1 MKKYL
6 FLAAMVSA
14 LFACSKDAKQ
24 PASVQKSVVSF
35 NVTSWSIDQ
44 QQMNAPRRAPILDD
58 VDGQAL
64 TDLYL
69 FDGKTLLVHQ
79 TSDQDDFGT
88 ISLQLDYGQHS
99 LSFVATRSDGL
110 SYENGILSCTSLR
123 PYFGKL
129 LALNV
134 DASTGEQ
141 NVVLQRV
148 TGMLIVNIEDAV
160 PTNCAKVNYAIA
172 TRYTDLNVE
181 TLAGVNGAAWN
192 SDVNYTSKVGLT
204 NQSVNLNLLSSNYG
218 IAYTTTV
225 TITAYNSS
233 NTIIAQKVV
242 DNVPINSNVKTTMS
256 GSLFTGSGFSISA
269 NHTWGDSE
277 TVSY

>member
-1 MKKYL
+1 MKKVL
-6 FLAAMVSA
+6 FIAAIVVAFVSCSQESEPTQKKQVSFSVSA
-14 LFACSKDAKQ
+14 FTVNQQ
-24 PASVQKSVVSF
+24 PM
-35 NVTSWSIDQ
+35 D
-44 QQMNAPRRAPILDD
+44 APRHAPILDD
-58 VDGQAL
+58 ADGQAL

-79 TSDQDDFGT
+79 TSDQEDFGT

-110 SYENGILSCTSLR
+110 SYENGILSCASLR

-141 NVVLQRV
+141 DVVLQRV
-148 TGMLIVNIEDAV
+148 TGMLIINIEDEV
-160 PTNCAKVNYAIA
+160 PSNCAKVNYAIA
-172 TRYTDLNVE
+172 TRYRDLNIE

-192 SDVNYTSKVGLT
+192 SDVSYTNKVGLT
-204 NQSVNLNLLSSNYG
+204 NQSVNLNLLAATYG

-225 TITAYNSS
+225 TITAYNSG

-277 TVSY
+277 SVSY

>member
-6 FLAAMVSA
+6 FLAAMVAA
-14 LFACSKDAKQ
+14 LVSCSQESEPTQKKQ
-24 PASVQKSVVSF
+24 VSF
-35 NVTSWSIDQ
+35 SVSAFTVNQ
-44 QQMNAPRRAPILDD
+44 QPMNLPRRAPILDD
-58 VDGQAL
+58 ADGQAL

-79 TSDQDDFGT
+79 TSEQDDFGT
-88 ISLQLDYGQHS
+88 ISLQLDFGQHS

-160 PTNCAKVNYAIA
+160 PANCAKVNYAIA

-192 SDVNYTSKVGLT
+192 SDVSYTNKVGLT
-204 NQSVNLNLLSSNYG
+204 NQSVNLNLLAATYG
-218 IAYTTTV
+218 TAYTTTV
-225 TITAYNSS
+225 TITAYNSG

-242 DNVPINSNVKTTMS
+242 ENVPINSNVKTTVS
-256 GSLFTGSGFSISA
+256 GSLFTGNGFSISA
-269 NHTWGDSE
+269 NHTWGDAES
-277 TVSY
+277 VPY

>member
-1 MKKYL
+1 MKKVL
-6 FLAAMVSA
+6 FIAAIVVALVSCSQESEPTQKKHVSFSVSA
-14 LFACSKDAKQ
+14 FTVNQQ
-24 PASVQKSVVSF
+24 P
-35 NVTSWSIDQ
+35 
-44 QQMNAPRRAPILDD
+44 MNLPLRAPILDD
-58 VDGQAL
+58 ADGQAL

-79 TSDQDDFGT
+79 TSDQEDFGT

-99 LSFVATRSDGL
+99 LSFVATRSAGL
-110 SYENGILSCTSLR
+110 SYENGILSCTSIR

-134 DASTGEQ
+134 TASTGDKDI
-141 NVVLQRV
+141 VLNRV

-160 PTNCAKVNYAIA
+160 PANCAKVNYALG
-172 TRYTDLNVE
+172 TRYADLNVE

-192 SDVNYTSKVGLT
+192 SDINFTSKVGLT
-204 NQSVNLNLLSSNYG
+204 NQSVNLNLLAATYG
-218 IAYTTTV
+218 TAYTTTV
-225 TITAYNSS
+225 TITAYNSG

-242 DNVPINSNVKTTMS
+242 ANVPINSNVKTTVS

-269 NHTWGDSE
+269 NHTWGESE
-277 TVSY
+277 SVSY

>member
-6 FLAAMVSA
+6 FLAAMVAA
-14 LFACSKDAKQ
+14 LVSCSQESEPTQKKQ
-24 PASVQKSVVSF
+24 VSF
-35 NVTSWSIDQ
+35 SVSAFTVNQ
-44 QQMNAPRRAPILDD
+44 QPMNLPRRAPILDD
-58 VDGQAL
+58 ADGQAL

-88 ISLQLDYGQHS
+88 ISLQLDFGQHS

-160 PTNCAKVNYAIA
+160 PANCAKVNYAIA

-192 SDVNYTSKVGLT
+192 SDVSYTNKVGLT
-204 NQSVNLNLLSSNYG
+204 NQSVNLNLLAATYG
-218 IAYTTTV
+218 TAYTTTV
-225 TITAYNSS
+225 TITAYNSG

-242 DNVPINSNVKTTMS
+242 ENVPINSNVKTTVS
-256 GSLFTGSGFSISA
+256 GSLFTGNGFSISA
-269 NHTWGDSE
+269 NHTWGDAES
-277 TVSY
+277 VPY

>member
-6 FLAAMVSA
+6 FLAAMVAA
-14 LFACSKDAKQ
+14 LVSCSQESEPTQKKQ
-24 PASVQKSVVSF
+24 VSF
-35 NVTSWSIDQ
+35 SVSAFTVNQ
-44 QQMNAPRRAPILDD
+44 QPMDAPRRAPILDD
-58 VDGQAL
+58 ADGQPL

-79 TSDQDDFGT
+79 TSDQEDFGT

-99 LSFVATRSDGL
+99 LSFVATRSAGL

-134 DASTGEQ
+134 TASTGDQ
-141 NVVLQRV
+141 DIVLNRV

-160 PTNCAKVNYAIA
+160 PANCAKVNYALG
-172 TRYTDLNVE
+172 TRYADLNVE

-192 SDVNYTSKVGLT
+192 SDINFTSKVGLT
-204 NQSVNLNLLSSNYG
+204 NQSVNLNLLAATYG
-218 IAYTTTV
+218 TAYTTTV
-225 TITAYNSS
+225 TITAYNSG
-233 NTIIAQKVV
+233 NTIIAQKIVE
-242 DNVPINSNVKTTMS
+242 NVPINSNVKTTVS
-256 GSLFTGSGFSISA
+256 GSLFTGNGFSISA

-277 TVSY
+277 AVSY

>member
-6 FLAAMVSA
+6 FLAAMVAA
-14 LFACSKDAKQ
+14 LVSCSQESEPTQKKQ
-24 PASVQKSVVSF
+24 VSF
-35 NVTSWSIDQ
+35 SVSAFTVNQ
-44 QQMNAPRRAPILDD
+44 QPMNLPCRAPILDD
-58 VDGQAL
+58 SDGQAL

-88 ISLQLDYGQHS
+88 ISLQLDFGQHS

-160 PTNCAKVNYAIA
+160 PANCAKVNYAIA

-192 SDVNYTSKVGLT
+192 SDVSYTNKVGLT
-204 NQSVNLNLLSSNYG
+204 NQSVNLNLLAATYG
-218 IAYTTTV
+218 TAYTTTV
-225 TITAYNSS
+225 TITAYNSG

-242 DNVPINSNVKTTMS
+242 ENVPINSNVKTTVS
-256 GSLFTGSGFSISA
+256 GSLFTGNGFSISA
-269 NHTWGDSE
+269 NHTWGDAES
-277 TVSY
+277 VPY